1 LHNVAIKWRPRL
13 LWLASAIG
21 RCAGPG
27 DAEGG
32 DCGTG
37 CQQQGGEKTIGK
49 EGREKTESNK
59 GEGQSEAWMTAM

>member
-1 LHNVAIKWRPRL
+1 LHNGAIKWWRRL
-13 LWLASAIG
+13 LWLTSAIG
-21 RCAGPG
+21 RSAG

-32 DCGTG
+32 DCGPG

-49 EGREKTESNK
+49 EGREKTKSNK